1 MTMHIIRGMTTTS
14 TKKRKARK
22 KSKALLKAEAE
33 HEKFLSKLYKSR
45 GVAQSGSASALGAEG
60 RRFKSYRLDQPNNLA
75 PTSDVIPGF
84 CPKRKEN
91 TYTGDKLLGIA
102 TMHKSNMV
110 PVFSKEQAQDVST
123 MRRN

>member
-1 MTMHIIRGMTTTS
+1 MGLMPIYYTTTAMS
-14 TKKRKARK
+14 RRK
-22 KSKALLKAEAE
+22 KKKSAKQLRIEAE
-33 HEKFLSKLYKSR
+33 HVKDRQKFYKSR
-45 GVAQSGSASALGAEG
+45 GVAQPGSASALGAEG
-60 RRFKSYRLDQPNNLA
+60 RRFNSCHLDQPNNLA

-110 PVFSKEQAQDVST
+110 PVFKKEDAEEISR
-123 MRRN
+123 MRRG

>member
-1 MTMHIIRGMTTTS
+1 MALMPAYYTTTRFSRKKKQKS
-14 TKKRKARK
+14 TKQ
-22 KSKALLKAEAE
+22 LVAEAE
-33 HEKFLSKLYKSR
+33 HEKFLKKLFKNR

-60 RRFKSYRLDQPNNLA
+60 RRFNSCHLDQPNNLA

-110 PVFSKEQAQDVST
+110 PVFKKEDAEEISR
-123 MRRN
+123 MRRG